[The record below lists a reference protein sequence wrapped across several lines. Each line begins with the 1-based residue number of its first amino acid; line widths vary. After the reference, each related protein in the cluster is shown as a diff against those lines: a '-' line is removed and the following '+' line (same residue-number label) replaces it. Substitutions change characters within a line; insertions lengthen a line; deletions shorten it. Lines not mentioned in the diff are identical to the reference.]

1 MKREKWTE
9 RYAVFRTKQD
19 EKITELTRRVNN
31 MERML
36 DMAMTE
42 LIKQL
47 KEGRE

>member
-1 MKREKWTE
+1 MKREKWAQ

-19 EKITELTRRVNN
+19 EKISELARRVND